1 MHGALVEGLQINPGV
16 MDLIRLQVL
25 HQQFLLLKNQKQE
38 RCACVNKQ
46 RILHSV
52 MDLIWAWGI
61 DPNKFIS
68 NWLNKQAYHKYKV
81 KRIVL
86 WNPLEQKNKIHE
98 N

>member
-1 MHGALVEGLQINPGV
+1 MPGVLVEDLQINPGV

-52 MDLIWAWGI
+52 MDLIWAWAI
-61 DPNKFIS
+61 DPGPQTRLGTPVAAIRDA
-68 NWLNKQAYHKYKV
+68 LV
-81 KRIVL
+81 
-86 WNPLEQKNKIHE
+86 P
-98 N
+98 